1 MAVQRSSYAK
11 LQRDRAKKAKAQAK
25 RERKSEERPDGD
37 DDVDL
42 EGDALIAKLVGHS
55 GPPSPDELLQLV
67 SALHARFEANE
78 IDFEEFEELKGV
90 LMRRLA
96 VDS

>member
-11 LQRDRAKKAKAQAK
+11 LQRDRAKKAKAEAK
-25 RERKSEERPDGD
+25 RERRSERVEDGD
-37 DDVDL
+37 VDDV
-42 EGDALIAKLVGHS
+42 EGAALIARLTGHDGPVAPEELLNLVG
-55 GPPSPDELLQLV
+55 
-67 SALHARFEANE
+67 ALHTRYEAGE
-78 IDFEEFEELKGV
+78 YDFEEFEELKGA

>member
-11 LQRDRAKKAKAQAK
+11 LQRDRAKKAKAEAK
-25 RERKSEERPDGD
+25 RERRSERVDGD
-37 DDVDL
+37 ETEDDV
-42 EGDALIAKLVGHS
+42 EGAALIARLIGHDGPVGADDLLNLVG
-55 GPPSPDELLQLV
+55 
-67 SALHARFEANE
+67 ALHTRFEAGE
-78 IDFEEFEELKGV
+78 YDFEEFEELKGA